1 MMKSVTMVTGNLGK
15 WKVASDIFEKYNV
28 ELFHEKM
35 DTPEIQSYDV
45 EEVSK
50 YSAIYAASKL
60 NRSVIK
66 SDVGYY
72 IKSLNGFPGPFLRY
86 INTYLTS
93 EEILKLMEDKKDRTI
108 LLKECL
114 TFATPNGSIKQ
125 FVNEE
130 EATIAKEALGE
141 GTTFDRIVIFKG
153 DKLPKSMNSEE
164 DNYKHFEETLVIYRK
179 MAKYLEG
186 VDLNDSKTKN
196 D

>member
-1 MMKSVTMVTGNLGK
+1 MKSVTMVTGNLGK

-28 ELFHEKM
+28 ALFHEKM

-60 NRSVIK
+60 NRPVIK

-114 TFATPNGSIKQ
+114 TFATPNGFIKQ

-130 EATIAKEALGE
+130 EATIAKEALGK

-153 DKLPKSMNSEE
+153 DKLSKSMNSEE
-164 DNYKHFEETLVIYRK
+164 ENYKHFEETLIIYRK

-186 VDLNDSKTKN
+186 VDLNDSKIKN

>member
-15 WKVASDIFEKYNV
+15 WKVASDIFKKYNV
-28 ELFHEKM
+28 ELLHEKM
-35 DTPEIQSYDV
+35 DTPEIQSYNV

-50 YSAIYAASKL
+50 YSAIIAASKL
-60 NRSVIK
+60 NRPVIK

-93 EEILKLMEDKKDRTI
+93 EEILRLMENKEDRTI

-114 TFATPNGSIKQ
+114 TFATPNGLVKQ

-130 EATIAKEALGE
+130 KATIAKKVFGK
-141 GTTFDRIVIFKG
+141 GTTFDRIVILKG
-153 DKLPKSMNSEE
+153 DKLPKSMNNEE
-164 DNYKHFEETLVIYRK
+164 KNYQHFEETLVIYDK

-186 VDLNDSKTKN
+186 VDLYDSEIKN